1 MRTYIICAILVV
13 LGGIGIGAGV
23 LMGVSAPANY
33 TVEAGFG
40 AIALAGAIFM
50 LSVVLGLIREFRQ
63 TA

>member
-13 LGGIGIGAGV
+13 LGGIGILAGV

-33 TVEAGFG
+33 AVEAGFG
-40 AIALAGAIFM
+40 AIALAGAFFV
-50 LSVVLGLIREFRQ
+50 LSVLAGLVKEFQQ

>member
-1 MRTYIICAILVV
+1 MLTYIVALALVV

-50 LSVVLGLIREFRQ
+50 LSVLLGLCKEFRE